1 MKNLKVTLSIASIL
15 LLAAFTF
22 HSSTNWQIAEDYSIK
37 FTSDDPSGVFT
48 KLKGDISFDPQNLS
62 ASKFDLKV
70 EVSSISTGNGIKN
83 RHAKSK
89 KWFDADKFPN
99 IHFVSSKF
107 IKTDKGYSVMGN
119 LSIHGVTKEF
129 TMPFTFVKNTFTS
142 SYMINRLDF
151 KIGTRE
157 GMSAKVP
164 AELLVEISVPVSKL

>member
-1 MKNLKVTLSIASIL
+1 
-15 LLAAFTF
+15 
-22 HSSTNWQIAEDYSIK
+22 
-37 FTSDDPSGVFT
+37 
-48 KLKGDISFDPQNLS
+48 
-62 ASKFDLKV
+62 
-70 EVSSISTGNGIKN
+70 VSSINTGNGIKN

-119 LSIHGVTKEF
+119 LSIYGITKEF
-129 TMPFTFVKNTFTS
+129 IMPFTFMNNTFTS
-142 SYMINRLDF
+142 TYMINRLDF
-151 KIGTRE
+151 KIGTKE